1 MTKRLKLTAPVC
13 PVASRRFA
21 VMDRL
26 EEERDLLCIG
36 RPSLRE
42 IGAAWAAAG
51 VGIVVRP
58 VRAVDVRL
66 TRRGMLG
73 LAQ

>member
-1 MTKRLKLTAPVC
+1 MTKRLKLAPLCV
-13 PVASRRFA
+13 VGARRFA
-21 VMDRL
+21 IMDRL

-51 VGIVVRP
+51 VGVIVRP
-58 VRAVDVRL
+58 ARVEDVRL

-73 LAQ
+73 LARA